1 VEVISG
7 QVVRTER
14 PDRAHQAAARQI
26 TGMLDAAAGASMAAN
41 PGTCLDAG
49 GRFSVLVREDP
60 APTIRSPDAALFAC
74 APGDVG
80 PLPAHLIKVIVE
92 VVSPGT
98 RKTDTVAK
106 MAEYADAG
114 IPYYWLAWLDGDQMR
129 SIDVHVL
136 DQALGHYRLDR
147 TLTPEQEVSVIDV
160 PVRIEVD
167 WGRLAR
173 LVRQ

>member
-1 VEVISG
+1 MAVPETGSIYDWAVTGNLQPEPVTLQVWRNLPEDFCRQVEVVSG
-7 QVVRTER
+7 QAVRAER

-26 TGMLDAAAGASMAAN
+26 AGMLDAAAEASMAAN

-49 GRFSVLVREDP
+49 GRFSVLVWEDP
-60 APTIRSPDAALFAC
+60 APAIRSPDAALFAC
-74 APGDVG
+74 APDDV
-80 PLPAHLIKVIVE
+80 
-92 VVSPGT
+92 
-98 RKTDTVAK
+98 
-106 MAEYADAG
+106 
-114 IPYYWLAWLDGDQMR
+114 
-129 SIDVHVL
+129 
-136 DQALGHYRLDR
+136 R